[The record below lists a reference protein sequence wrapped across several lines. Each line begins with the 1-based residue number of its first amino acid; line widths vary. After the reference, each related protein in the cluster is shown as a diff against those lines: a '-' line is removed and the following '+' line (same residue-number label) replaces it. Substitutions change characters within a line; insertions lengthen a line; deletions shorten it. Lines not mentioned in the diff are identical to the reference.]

1 MSRTRSETNPSLALS
16 QVVQLVVPI
25 KIEGVETTEVTVR
38 RLKAKEQLEIAD
50 MDISDSKKARTMVC
64 RSTGMS
70 PDDVGEL
77 DGADY
82 LAINEV
88 IESFLSAR
96 KSK

>member
-1 MSRTRSETNPSLALS
+1 MSRNRTETTPSHALT
-16 QVVQLVVPI
+16 QTVQLVVPI
-25 KIEGVETTEVTVR
+25 KIEGVETTEITVR

-50 MDISDSKKARTMVC
+50 MDITDSKKARSMVC
-64 RSTGMS
+64 RSTGLS

-82 LAINEV
+82 LAVNEV